1 MTHPQR
7 KQDGFVVRLKSG
19 WTLPLKK
26 RLMGGSQ
33 INFNV
38 DRINLIGI
46 ERSINWL
53 GGIFRFSFGWYEEN
67 ISEEVRSEKIV
78 MQLSVRCSISLTG
91 ISDPCHFHFCPTLC
105 LSLLNCCSFF
115 SLSLLLHQL
124 PTLFS
129 PIVISFKY
137 SADFMRWYHC
147 NKLIES
153 KP

>member
-19 WTLPLKK
+19 WTLPLKE

-53 GGIFRFSFGWYEEN
+53 GRIFGFSFGWYEEN

-91 ISDPCHFHFCPTLC
+91 ISDPRHFHFCPTLC
-105 LSLLNCCSFF
+105 LSPLICCSFF
-115 SLSLLLHQL
+115 LFLLLDQL

-129 PIVISFKY
+129 PIVISYKY
-137 SADFMRWYHC
+137 SADFMRLHQC

-153 KP
+153 KR